1 MRSNEIPQDEMNIQ
15 LVPMVASQWV
25 ELENWVEAYFLHDG
39 LRFDAKVRA
48 GIRELLEHPEYG
60 VAWVILRGGIEAG
73 YCVMTYGFDHEVGGR
88 TGVVTDF
95 YLSEHAR
102 GEGIGS
108 RVLDLM
114 IDHARG
120 TGLRQVELF
129 VLDHN
134 DGARRLY
141 ERRGFRAVTGRE
153 ILVLPLDA
161 DAEASSDVIED

>member
-1 MRSNEIPQDEMNIQ
+1 
-15 LVPMVASQWV
+15 
-25 ELENWVEAYFLHDG
+25 
-39 LRFDAKVRA
+39 
-48 GIRELLEHPEYG
+48 
-60 VAWVILRGGIEAG
+60 
-73 YCVMTYGFDHEVGGR
+73 VGGR

-141 ERRGFRAVTGRE
+141 ERRGFRAVAGRE
-153 ILVLPLDA
+153 ILVLPLGA